1 MTAPG
6 YLLLSLT
13 RTHTTHSILKNNLT
27 MRTKE
32 QWAELLNG
40 REYRSEI
47 TKQEEAEA
55 KAEGIVIVYG
65 ASDDLVEFAGA
76 INDEMSEGHE
86 LAFNKEG
93 KFMPQI
99 DDETQNFLE
108 ENDLMSVLAARHTN
122 RLTGNYDGV
131 WRFTTEI
138 PHATFNVMEDGE
150 IATVGIVFNLSDLK

>member
-1 MTAPG
+1 
-6 YLLLSLT
+6 
-13 RTHTTHSILKNNLT
+13 